1 MQRIK
6 TFIHDHPHMW
16 WGLFLPVYLGI
27 FFTIEHFI
35 TDNYWATQLPI
46 DYKIPFL
53 EGFAPIYASWSV
65 LLFILG
71 IYLILK
77 DGEGFRRYMWSIMIT
92 FLFSTLICAL
102 IPNGQDLRP
111 AVMPRDNI
119 FCDLVAY
126 TYSLD
131 TNTNVFPSVHVLG
144 VIPSIHVFNSIAA
157 HVAVMNAPELR
168 NKKWTVRGSL
178 ILCVSIILSTMF
190 IKQHA
195 VIDVLAGLAVGFLGN
210 YIVYGIIGRRRDRR
224 LRREA

>member
-131 TNTNVFPSVHVLG
+131 TNTNVFPSVHVVG
-144 VIPSIHVFNSIAA
+144 V
-157 HVAVMNAPELR
+157 L
-168 NKKWTVRGSL
+168 SL
-178 ILCVSIILSTMF
+178 IHI
-190 IKQHA
+190 
-195 VIDVLAGLAVGFLGN
+195 
-210 YIVYGIIGRRRDRR
+210 
-224 LRREA
+224 

>member
-6 TFIHDHPHMW
+6 TFIHDHPHIW

-119 FCDLVAY
+119 FCDLVWHTRGLKKRAWRWSTAVY
-126 TYSLD
+126 G
-131 TNTNVFPSVHVLG
+131 VL
-144 VIPSIHVFNSIAA
+144 IIAS
-157 HVAVMNAPELR
+157 
-168 NKKWTVRGSL
+168 TV
-178 ILCVSIILSTMF
+178 F

-195 VIDVLAGLAVGFLGN
+195 VIDVLAGLVVGFLGN

>member
-6 TFIHDHPHMW
+6 EFIHDRPYVW
-16 WGLFLPVYLGI
+16 WGLFLPVYLAL

-53 EGFAPIYASWSV
+53 EGFAPIYVSWSP
-65 LLFILG
+65 LLFVLG
-71 IYLILK
+71 LHLILC
-77 DGEGFRRYMWSIMIT
+77 DGEGFRRYMWSIMAT
-92 FLFSTLICAL
+92 FLISTLICVL

-131 TNTNVFPSVHVLG
+131 TNTNVFPSVHVVG
-144 VIPSIHVFNSIAA
+144 VIDAWFAIWHSKR
-157 HVAVMNAPELR
+157 L
-168 NKKWTVRGSL
+168 KKWTWRWGTGLYGLAV
-178 ILCVSIILSTMF
+178 IASTMF

-195 VIDVLAGLAVGFLGN
+195 IIDVLAGLVLGFACN
-210 YIVYGIIGRRRDRR
+210 FVVYNIIGKRRDCR
-224 LRREA
+224 LCREA

>member
-131 TNTNVFPSVHVLG
+131 TNTNVFPSVHVGG
-144 VIPSIHVFNSIAA
+144 VIDAWFAIWHTRGLKKRAWRWSTAVYGVLVIA
-157 HVAVMNAPELR
+157 
-168 NKKWTVRGSL
+168 
-178 ILCVSIILSTMF
+178 STMF

-195 VIDVLAGLAVGFLGN
+195 VIDVLAVLAVGFLGN

>member
-16 WGLFLPVYLGI
+16 WGLFLPVYLAL

-53 EGFAPIYASWSV
+53 EGFAPFYASWSV
-65 LLFILG
+65 LLCILG
-71 IYLILK
+71 IYLIVK
-77 DGEGFRRYMWSIMIT
+77 DGEGFRRYMWSIMVT
-92 FLFSTLICAL
+92 FLVSTLICAL

-144 VIPSIHVFNSIAA
+144 VVAAVSSVWETPGLRRTWWRWAAAAYGLVIIAA
-157 HVAVMNAPELR
+157 TLLV
-168 NKKWTVRGSL
+168 
-178 ILCVSIILSTMF
+178 
-190 IKQHA
+190 KQHA
-195 VIDVLAGLAVGFLGN
+195 LLDVAAAIPWGLLSYF
-210 YIVYGIIGRRRDRR
+210 IVYHVIGRRRDTLLDLR
-224 LRREA
+224 LQRE

>member
-1 MQRIK
+1 MQSIK
-6 TFIHDHPHMW
+6 AFIHDHPHMW
-16 WGLFLPVYLGI
+16 WGLFLPVYLAL

-53 EGFAPIYASWSV
+53 EGFAPFYASWSV
-65 LLFILG
+65 LLCILG
-71 IYLILK
+71 IYLIIK
-77 DGEGFRRYMWSIMIT
+77 DGEGFRRYMWSIMVT
-92 FLFSTLICAL
+92 FLISTLICAL

-144 VIPSIHVFNSIAA
+144 VVAAVSSVWETPGLRRTWWRWAAAAYGLVIIAA
-157 HVAVMNAPELR
+157 TLLV
-168 NKKWTVRGSL
+168 
-178 ILCVSIILSTMF
+178 
-190 IKQHA
+190 KQHA
-195 VIDVLAGLAVGFLGN
+195 LLDVAAAIPWGLLSYF
-210 YIVYGIIGRRRDRR
+210 IVYHVIGRRRDTLPDLR
-224 LRREA
+224 LQRE

>member
-1 MQRIK
+1 MQSIK
-6 TFIHDHPHMW
+6 AFIHDHPHMW
-16 WGLFLPVYLGI
+16 WGLFLPVYLAL

-53 EGFAPIYASWSV
+53 EGFAPFYASWSV
-65 LLFILG
+65 LLCILG
-71 IYLILK
+71 IYLIIK
-77 DGEGFRRYMWSIMIT
+77 DGEGFRRYMWSIMVT
-92 FLFSTLICAL
+92 FLISTLICAL

-144 VIPSIHVFNSIAA
+144 VIAAVSSVWETPGLRKTGWCWAATVYGLVIIA
-157 HVAVMNAPELR
+157 
-168 NKKWTVRGSL
+168 
-178 ILCVSIILSTMF
+178 STLLV
-190 IKQHA
+190 KQHA
-195 VIDVLAGLAVGFLGN
+195 LLDVLAAIPWGLAS
-210 YIVYGIIGRRRDRR
+210 YWIVYRVIGRRRDTR
-224 LRREA
+224 LSLRLQNE

>member
-16 WGLFLPVYLGI
+16 WGLFLPVYLAL

-53 EGFAPIYASWSV
+53 EGFAPFYASWSV
-65 LLFILG
+65 LLCILG
-71 IYLILK
+71 IYLIVK
-77 DGEGFRRYMWSIMIT
+77 DGEGFRRYMWSIMVT
-92 FLFSTLICAL
+92 FLISTLICAL

-131 TNTNVFPSVHVLG
+131 TNTNVFPSVHVVG
-144 VIPSIHVFNSIAA
+144 VIDAWF
-157 HVAVMNAPELR
+157 AVWHTKGL
-168 NKKWTVRGSL
+168 KKWTWRWAPR
-178 ILCVSIILSTMF
+178 CT
-190 IKQHA
+190 A
-195 VIDVLAGLAVGFLGN
+195 
-210 YIVYGIIGRRRDRR
+210 
-224 LRREA
+224 

>member
-6 TFIHDHPHMW
+6 EFIHDRPYVW
-16 WGLFLPVYLGI
+16 WGLFLPVYLAL

-53 EGFAPIYASWSV
+53 EGFAPIYASWSP
-65 LLFILG
+65 LLFVLG
-71 IYLILK
+71 LYLILC
-77 DGEGFRRYMWSIMIT
+77 DGEGFRRYMWSIMAT
-92 FLFSTLICAL
+92 FLISTLICVL

-131 TNTNVFPSVHVLG
+131 TNTNVFPSVHVVG
-144 VIPSIHVFNSIAA
+144 VIDAWFAIWHSKR
-157 HVAVMNAPELR
+157 L
-168 NKKWTVRGSL
+168 KKWTWRWGAGLYGLAV
-178 ILCVSIILSTMF
+178 IASTMF

-195 VIDVLAGLAVGFLGN
+195 IIDVLAGLVLGFACN
-210 YIVYGIIGRRRDRR
+210 FVVYNIIGKRRDCR
-224 LRREA
+224 LCREA